1 MRLLVFGAGGQL
13 GRTLLAEA
21 PAGHEVVGLTHAEA
35 DISDAAAVRAAI
47 ARVTPSVV
55 VNAAAYTSVDEAED
69 EREEARR
76 VNVAGAATLAWAC
89 ARDGLPLIHV
99 STDYVFDGAKGG
111 AYVECD
117 RVGPLN
123 HYGATKWAGEEAV
136 RDALDR
142 HLILRTSWLYGP
154 YGRNF
159 ASRMIALAAERE
171 VIQAVTDQRASP
183 TSASDLAAGIAIAAT
198 AIGEGRASFGT
209 FHVAARGSASR
220 YELAEA
226 IVGAQARFTG
236 RRPKLEP
243 AWSAN
248 FPARAMRPADTT
260 LDSSRFAAAYGFH
273 AEAWRPA
280 VERFVARAF
289 GVGLGSTNKQSDP
302 SKT

>member
-21 PAGHEVVGLTHAEA
+21 PAGHEVIGLTHAEA
-35 DISDAAAVRAAI
+35 DIADAAAVREAI
-47 ARVTPSVV
+47 ARVAPSVV

-69 EREEARR
+69 AREEARR
-76 VNVAGAATLAWAC
+76 VNVEGAATLAWAC
-89 ARDGLPLIHV
+89 AREGLPLIHV

-111 AYVECD
+111 AYVEGD

-136 RDALDR
+136 RDALER

-198 AIGEGRASFGT
+198 AIEAGRASFGT
-209 FHVAARGSASR
+209 FHVAGSGSASR

-226 IVGAQARFTG
+226 IVEAQARFTG

-248 FPARAMRPADTT
+248 FPARATRPADTT
-260 LDSSRFAAAYGFH
+260 LDSGRFATAYGFH

-280 VERFVARAF
+280 VERFVARSF
-289 GVGLGSTNKQSDP
+289 GAEVGRSRSTL
-302 SKT
+302 